1 MQKERT
7 TERKEAAASAKEK
20 KIPVPA
26 RMTVEHG
33 LRQLAFGDISDAVR
47 LIFGPPGEPEEL
59 EKMNLFNISEIR
71 RGKDG
76 LVEIKL
82 YDRMEAMRC
91 LEERKANREEVLPL
105 YQALQRIAR
114 FLPAEGAAEK
124 GSDDGGKA

>member
-7 TERKEAAASAKEK
+7 VEGKEALAGNKGKAK
-20 KIPVPA
+20 PMPA

-47 LIFGPPGEPEEL
+47 LIFGPPGEPAEL

-105 YQALQRIAR
+105 YQALQRSVR
-114 FLPAEGAAEK
+114 FLPAEKASEK
-124 GSDDGGKA
+124 DPGDGGGA

>member
-59 EKMNLFNISEIR
+59 EKM
-71 RGKDG
+71 G
-76 LVEIKL
+76 LSIKIF
-82 YDRMEAMRC
+82 AI
-91 LEERKANREEVLPL
+91 PS
-105 YQALQRIAR
+105 Q
-114 FLPAEGAAEK
+114 K
-124 GSDDGGKA
+124 GSTICCMRP

>member
-47 LIFGPPGEPEEL
+47 LIFGP
-59 EKMNLFNISEIR
+59 
-71 RGKDG
+71 
-76 LVEIKL
+76 
-82 YDRMEAMRC
+82 
-91 LEERKANREEVLPL
+91 
-105 YQALQRIAR
+105 LQRSAR

>member
-1 MQKERT
+1 MQKQRII
-7 TERKEAAASAKEK
+7 ERKEAVSSAKEK

-91 LEERKANREEVLPL
+91 LEERKASREEVLPL
-105 YQALQRIAR
+105 YQALQRSIR
-114 FLPAEGAAEK
+114 FLSAEGTAEK
-124 GSDDGGKA
+124 DSNDGDTA